1 MTTIAALLQVTAES
15 GGAATLDRDHGA
27 PPRGRQRRTVPV
39 TEAGPKWRN
48 TSATSSPSWA
58 TQPARQV
65 GTRSGTPGTVTSSDS
80 SGLAVA
86 QTLLVA
92 IMRYRAVVLRLR

>member
-39 TEAGPKWRN
+39 TESRAE
-48 TSATSSPSWA
+48 
-58 TQPARQV
+58 
-65 GTRSGTPGTVTSSDS
+65 
-80 SGLAVA
+80 VA
-86 QTLLVA
+86 
-92 IMRYRAVVLRLR
+92 